1 MSSFTC
7 SIVVI
12 DRKQTRNLSTSNKI
26 GYILFDFVV
35 VASYMYLTS
44 IWQTMVLIMCTVQ
57 ISA

>member
-7 SIVVI
+7 SIAVI

-57 ISA
+57 I